1 MFLSSSTE
9 RENMAHPR
17 SATDFLLLGYKHF
30 PPNRAKRSQRSPP
43 YGTGENWFRFVG
55 AKTVLQFHLSG
66 AAACLPKALKKHT
79 APPERNYLFSLA
91 INISLL
97 TERRRLPEV
106 GEILVSLCR
115 SETLKKHTAP
125 PERNYL
131 FFSYKHFAPNG
142 AKTVTRAV
150 GEILVSLCRR
160 DAEETYRSSGAEL
173 FVFYL

>member
-30 PPNRAKRSQRSPP
+30 PPNRAKTESTFTTLWDWRELVSFRRSED
-43 YGTGENWFRFVG
+43 GF
-55 AKTVLQFHLSG
+55 TVPLSG
-66 AAACLPKALKKHT
+66 AAACLPKA
-79 APPERNYLFSLA
+79 
-91 INISLL
+91 
-97 TERRRLPEV
+97 
-106 GEILVSLCR
+106 
-115 SETLKKHTAP
+115 LKKHTAP

-150 GEILVSLCRR
+150 GEILVSLCRS
-160 DAEETYRSSGAEL
+160 ETLKKHTTPPERNYLFSLAINISLLTERRRLPEVGEILVSLLTSSARSVGARCL
-173 FVFYL
+173 

>member
-1 MFLSSSTE
+1 
-9 RENMAHPR
+9 
-17 SATDFLLLGYKHF
+17 LLLGYKHF
-30 PPNRAKRSQRSPP
+30 PPNRAKTESTFTTLWDWRELVSFRRSED
-43 YGTGENWFRFVG
+43 GF
-55 AKTVLQFHLSG
+55 TVPLSG

-142 AKTVTRAV
+142 AKTVT
-150 GEILVSLCRR
+150 
-160 DAEETYRSSGAEL
+160 
-173 FVFYL
+173 